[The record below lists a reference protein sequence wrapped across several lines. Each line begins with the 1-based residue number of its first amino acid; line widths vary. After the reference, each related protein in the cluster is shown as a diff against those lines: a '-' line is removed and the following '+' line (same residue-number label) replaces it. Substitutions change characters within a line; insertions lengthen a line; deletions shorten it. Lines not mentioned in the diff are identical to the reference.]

1 MQDDE
6 AKIQR
11 GRELMRE
18 VCGADA
24 EPDDP
29 WLEISYKHV
38 FSGVWDRP
46 GLTRKE
52 RRWISLTLA
61 ASSGQR
67 TGYMAH
73 LRGALESG
81 DISESEL
88 WEWLVHYAHY
98 AGWPASANVWG
109 DLRALLDER
118 KAETGG

>member
-6 AKIQR
+6 SRIQR

-18 VCGADA
+18 ICGVDA

-61 ASSGQR
+61 AASGQK

-73 LRGALESG
+73 LRGARESG

-88 WEWLVHYAHY
+88 WECLVQFAHY

-109 DLRALLDER
+109 DLRVLLEER
-118 KAETGG
+118 SAEAGG